1 MADTGDYDPHTM
13 EGVDAYILGGNYSV
27 NDSRHG
33 DNFSGQPFGDHGAT
47 DFETF
52 FYYYL
57 WMYAAPAVFVLIFV
71 VGTIGNSLVI
81 TVILSKKSMRT
92 VTNFLLL
99 NLAIAD
105 ITFLIICIPFTAY
118 KYIAFTWPFGDVTCK
133 VVQYFVYVSTYITVY
148 TLVLIS
154 ALRYLTVVWSVETQK
169 YRTKRNTVFIII
181 FLWFLMLSAN
191 IPVMLAHKTKEVNS
205 YSYCGM
211 VDGTVLP
218 LFIAF
223 FVTAYALP
231 LVAIC
236 FLYLLILCH
245 LRKQKSAMLD
255 KGGSRDRTTHAFRII
270 MVVIVVFALS
280 WLPHHVNS
288 LVSVFAALPKGAW
301 YEVFRI
307 LWYCMA
313 YGNSCANPLI
323 YHYGSQEFRKSFR
336 EAICC
341 KFLTKQRR
349 ARNAYSENGNTAETT
364 AMV

>member
-1 MADTGDYDPHTM
+1 MGEDQNPESLHVTLSNT
-13 EGVDAYILGGNYSV
+13 S
-27 NDSRHG
+27 NDSLLYGNVSNYIHYQ
-33 DNFSGQPFGDHGAT
+33 DSDSV
-47 DFETF
+47 FEYL

-57 WMYAAPAVFVLIFV
+57 WTYAAPLSFALIFV

-81 TVILSKKSMRT
+81 AVILSKPSMRT

-105 ITFLIICIPFTAY
+105 MSFLIVCIPFTAY
-118 KYIAFTWPFGDVTCK
+118 KYASWDWRFGETACK
-133 VVQYFVYVSTYITVY
+133 VSQYFVYVCSYITVY
-148 TLVLIS
+148 TLVFIS
-154 ALRYLTVVWSVETQK
+154 ALRYMTVVWSTQTQSW
-169 YRTKRNTVFIII
+169 RTKRNVII
-181 FLWFLMLSAN
+181 FCLLLWTVMLSAN
-191 IPVMLAHKTKEVNS
+191 IPVLMAHMVKTMGD

-211 VDGTVLP
+211 VESTITP
-218 LFIAF
+218 LFLVF

-231 LVAIC
+231 LIAIC

-245 LRKQKSAMLD
+245 LKRQKATMLD
-255 KGGSRDRTTHAFRII
+255 KSHTRDRTNHAFRII
-270 MVVIVVFALS
+270 MAVIVVFALS

-288 LVSVFAALPKGAW
+288 LVSTFGSLPEGKW

-323 YHYGSQEFRKSFR
+323 YNYASQEFRKGFR

-341 KFLTKQRR
+341 RFFNRR
-349 ARNAYSENGNTAETT
+349 RHNENGTVAETT